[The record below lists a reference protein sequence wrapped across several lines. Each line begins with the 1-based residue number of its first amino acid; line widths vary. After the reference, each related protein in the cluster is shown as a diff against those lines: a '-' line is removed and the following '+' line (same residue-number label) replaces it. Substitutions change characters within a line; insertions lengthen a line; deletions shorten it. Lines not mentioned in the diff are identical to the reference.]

1 MLLRKYLPIIL
12 ALVYVVNPFD
22 LVPDFL
28 LGLGWIDDIS
38 LVALAYWWMSRFN
51 KKSASQKKG
60 TWQQYKRYAGSGSGS
75 GSGSSS
81 SSSSSGKSGTGQGS
95 SSSSSSSSSSTTDP
109 YKILGIAPGAAKKE
123 IREAYTRLAAQ
134 YHPDKVQHLGP
145 ELQELAHKKFIEIQ
159 KAYDS
164 LK

>member
-1 MLLRKYLPIIL
+1 MEMLLRKYLPIVL

-28 LGLGWIDDIS
+28 LGLGWLDDLSIVG
-38 LVALAYWWMSRFN
+38 LALWWMSRFN
-51 KKSASQKKG
+51 KKGASQKKG
-60 TWQQYKRYAGSGSGS
+60 AWQQYKRYAGSGTGQ
-75 GSGSSS
+75 SGSSS
-81 SSSSSGKSGTGQGS
+81 YSSSSSGKSGSGAGSKS
-95 SSSSSSSSSSTTDP
+95 SSSSGSTTDP

-123 IREAYTRLAAQ
+123 IREAYTRLASQ